1 MAQQRQLSEIALD
14 HLAGKVKSANEAR
27 EEAARLIAFAEELE
41 AEIKEAM
48 GEHERATVFGVPVFT
63 YTNKNSWALS
73 RFANDYPN
81 IARNYIRV
89 VEKEEI
95 DKDRLLAEQGDLLAP
110 YRTREFRRVN
120 RKPGT

>member
-1 MAQQRQLSEIALD
+1 MAQQRQLSEVALD
-14 HLAGKVKSANEAR
+14 HMAGKIKSANEAR

-48 GEHERATVFGVPVFT
+48 GDSERATVFGVPVFT
-63 YTNKNSWALS
+63 YTNKQSWAFS

-81 IARNYIRV
+81 IANNYVITQQ
-89 VEKEEI
+89 VEVL
-95 DKDRLLAEQGDLLAP
+95 DKDRLLAEQADLLSK
-110 YRTREFRRVN
+110 YQTREFRRVN